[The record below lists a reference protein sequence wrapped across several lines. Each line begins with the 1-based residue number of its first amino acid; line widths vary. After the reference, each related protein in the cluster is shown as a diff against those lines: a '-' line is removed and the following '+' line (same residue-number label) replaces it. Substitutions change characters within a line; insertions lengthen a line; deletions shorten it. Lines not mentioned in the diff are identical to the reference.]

1 MFMSSWKNFCTV
13 SSHSSLSPGTF
24 PFRISATVSRAVC
37 ALLPKAAFCLP
48 SAVFK
53 KTTKRV
59 CVCVRE
65 RKRQREYMCM
75 LERECVR
82 ERERERENVYM
93 CVYVRER
100 VCVCERENVC

>member
-13 SSHSSLSPGTF
+13 SSHSSLSPGSF

-65 RKRQREYMCM
+65 RE
-75 LERECVR
+75 
-82 ERERERENVYM
+82 
-93 CVYVRER
+93 RER
-100 VCVCERENVC
+100 VCVCERKKERQRQREYVCMLERECV